1 MKKTQLDNHNYRACI
16 SLLFRDSE
24 KQAMAPLLCS
34 VDSFS
39 WAWWVLLNHLM
50 SSGSVATPV
59 KMEEGML
66 SHLCPMNFLLKGMPG
81 P

>member
-1 MKKTQLDNHNYRACI
+1 MGIFHGEMKKTQLDNHNYRACV

-24 KQAMAPLLCS
+24 KQAMIPLLLCS
-34 VDSFS
+34 VHSFS

-50 SSGSVATPV
+50 SSRSVAVPV

-66 SHLCPMNFLLKGMPG
+66 SHLCLMNF
-81 P
+81 